1 MSLAI
6 RQKKAYCL
14 EGNTVFS
21 ILLDRITLFL
31 RLYPTQVGFQEGILV
46 TFFFFL
52 TQACSI
58 IVLLLQKKH
67 KSAEVKILGMFLCA

>member
-21 ILLDRITLFL
+21 ILLDRITPFL
-31 RLYPTQVGFQEGILV
+31 RLYPMQVGFQEGILV
-46 TFFFFL
+46 TFFFFNTSL
-52 TQACSI
+52 QHHCSVVAEETQVC
-58 IVLLLQKKH
+58 
-67 KSAEVKILGMFLCA
+67 